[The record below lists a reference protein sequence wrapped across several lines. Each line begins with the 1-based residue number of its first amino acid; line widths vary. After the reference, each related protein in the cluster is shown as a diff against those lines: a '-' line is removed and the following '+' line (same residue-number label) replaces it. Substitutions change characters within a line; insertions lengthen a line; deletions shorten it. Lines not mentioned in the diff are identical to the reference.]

1 MELVTIPGKDMMN
14 EKNIL
19 ITELDRQRLI
29 DLIVEAQSGEY
40 RGSIYLEKL
49 RGELDRAQIVSP
61 QQIPGDVI
69 TMNSKVIVRDLDSG
83 EDETYT
89 LVYPEQANTAE
100 GKISVL
106 APIGTA
112 MLGYRIGD
120 VFEWE
125 VPAGKRRLRI
135 EKILYQ
141 PEASGDYE
149 L

>member
-1 MELVTIPGKDMMN
+1 MELVTITGKDMMN

-89 LVYPEQANTAE
+89 LVYPEQANAAE

>member
-1 MELVTIPGKDMMN
+1 MNQKTIH
-14 EKNIL
+14 

-40 RGSIYLEKL
+40 RGSVYLEKL
-49 RGELDRAQIVSP
+49 RGELNRAQIVPP

-69 TMNSKVIVRDLDSG
+69 TMNSKVVLRDLDGG

-89 LVYPEQANTAE
+89 LVYPEQSNAAE